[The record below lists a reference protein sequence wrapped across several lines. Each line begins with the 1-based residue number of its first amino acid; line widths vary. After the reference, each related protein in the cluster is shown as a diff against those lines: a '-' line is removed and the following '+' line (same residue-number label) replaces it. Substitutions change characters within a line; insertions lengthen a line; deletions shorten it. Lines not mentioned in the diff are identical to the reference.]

1 MAYQNGS
8 WPGHPQRYGPAQPPT
23 RGYPVTQNHPG
34 YPGHPAYPGQP
45 ATRTWPD
52 GSWPAEPPG
61 QSPDYYVGPPPAPP
75 QYGLRAAPVGVHI
88 VAVLQYVTGVVLIL
102 AAGVIGVITFNDG
115 RIGDTSVPE
124 SIRGA
129 VTGMGLAIAALA
141 LVAGFIALSIG
152 RRLHRGRRG
161 ARLLVLV
168 LSAVSLGINVYTL
181 VTTGVADPLSGLVL
195 PTIYLVLL
203 NTPPVRAWFRRY

>member
-1 MAYQNGS
+1 
-8 WPGHPQRYGPAQPPT
+8 
-23 RGYPVTQNHPG
+23 
-34 YPGHPAYPGQP
+34 
-45 ATRTWPD
+45 
-52 GSWPAEPPG
+52 
-61 QSPDYYVGPPPAPP
+61 
-75 QYGLRAAPVGVHI
+75 VHI

-129 VTGMGLAIAALA
+129 VTGLGLAIAALA

-195 PTIYLVLL
+195 PTSYLVLL

>member
-8 WPGHPQRYGPAQPPT
+8 WPGHPQRYGPAQPAT
-23 RGYPVTQNHPG
+23 RGYPATQH
-34 YPGHPAYPGQP
+34 HPAYPGHPGYP
-45 ATRTWPD
+45 AHTQTWPD
-52 GSWPAEPPG
+52 GPPAPG
-61 QSPDYYVGPPPAPP
+61 QAPDYYLGPPPPP
-75 QYGLRAAPVGVHI
+75 PRYGLRDAPVGVHI
-88 VAVLQYVTGVVLIL
+88 VAVMQYVTGVVLLL

-161 ARLLVLV
+161 ARILVLV
-168 LSAVSLGINVYTL
+168 LSAVSLGVNVYTL
-181 VTTGVADPLSGLVL
+181 VTTGVADPLTGLVL
-195 PTIYLVLL
+195 PTLYLVLL